1 MEGWI
6 VSEDQSVAELL
17 EELFAL
23 LEMDGDTP
31 TVDVLVDGMPVT
43 GELENERLIE
53 VLYRLKELQEEYFEG

>member
-1 MEGWI
+1 M
-6 VSEDQSVAELL
+6 SEDQSVAELL

-53 VLYRLKELQEEYFEG
+53 VLYRLKELQEEYLEG